1 MDIPAEAASFD
12 PEGEFVRRWLPVL
25 ARMPTQ
31 HVHAPWT
38 APQVCGSCNELVLR
52 RVESMV
58 LYNARG
64 AAGMLCMVQPRTGLK
79 CCCTQ

>member
-12 PEGEFVRRWLPVL
+12 PDGEFVRRWLPVL

-38 APQVCGSCNELVLR
+38 SPQV
-52 RVESMV
+52 
-58 LYNARG
+58 
-64 AAGMLCMVQPRTGLK
+64 
-79 CCCTQ
+79 